1 VSTRERPDAGFAL
14 VFAIWAIGLLA
25 LLFTTYVVAA
35 RYRSVE
41 AASLTARTRA
51 TVLANTAI
59 KIAVFDLLGGLSAGG
74 VRSKRFPTNGA
85 TVFCSV
91 GRGSGAAISV
101 LDEAGKVDLNAA
113 SEDLLRALL
122 RRTVRTRGGADELA
136 RRLVD
141 LRKPPDSGNT
151 GTDAA
156 PPPSAPRIRTIFEL
170 EQLPGVDTNT
180 MLSLRPLVTVHSGA
194 PGIDPTVASP
204 GMLGALAAEIAGPL
218 TRGQGLP
225 PSLPPAFTTISPAR
239 VFSIAAQ
246 VETADGATA
255 AREAIVEFSAEF
267 PAGHKVHEW
276 RDHGRDLSGP
286 GPGSASLEPC

>member
-1 VSTRERPDAGFAL
+1 M
-14 VFAIWAIGLLA
+14 
-25 LLFTTYVVAA
+25 
-35 RYRSVE
+35 
-41 AASLTARTRA
+41 
-51 TVLANTAI
+51 
-59 KIAVFDLLGGLSAGG
+59 
-74 VRSKRFPTNGA
+74 
-85 TVFCSV
+85 
-91 GRGSGAAISV
+91 
-101 LDEAGKVDLNAA
+101 DEAGKVDLNAA

-122 RRTVRTRGGADELA
+122 RSMVHTRSGADELA

-141 LRKPPDSGNT
+141 LRKPPDSGNA
-151 GTDAA
+151 GSNAA

-170 EQLPGVDTNT
+170 EQLPGVDTDT

-218 TRGQGLP
+218 TRGPG
-225 PSLPPAFTTISPAR
+225 LPPAFTTISPAR

-255 AREAIVEFSAEF
+255 AREAVVEFSAEF

-276 RDHGRDLSGP
+276 RDRGRELSGP
-286 GPGSASLEPC
+286 GPGSASLDPC